1 MVALSELENIVKQS
15 DPNNKAQKHLN
26 EYESDENTFFQ
37 ALTNIP
43 SSAQQFGSDIIQPFI
58 HPVKT
63 AKSIKELGSSVVN
76 LFRAGDQGN
85 EQLAK
90 EVGNFFVQR
99 YGSLE
104 SIKKTFATDPV
115 GMLSD
120 VSIIL
125 TGGGALAAKAPA
137 MAGTVGN
144 AVKTAGKVIDPI
156 NVASKT
162 VSAVSPLISKPAS
175 SVLGMTTGAGGE
187 PLRQAFQAGKVGGDK
202 AEAFTTSMRGTAD
215 AGEVVTDGT
224 KAMATIS
231 DQSKKIYKGG
241 MNKLQLDKVELNFLD
256 LKKDINKII
265 EKKKFGGEFTISK
278 AAETKLKSLQSIINK
293 WEKNPKMHNAKGFD
307 MLKRKVDAE
316 YPQFAKNADEGIMVS
331 EIRKAIYNKII
342 DKVPA
347 YKGVMKTYEQAITL
361 EKQMLKEL
369 SLKNKSGA
377 GTILRKLQSVMRS
390 NANTNWGKRFDYVKM
405 LDEANL
411 DANILTKLAGQSL
424 SEYTPRGLQSLGAG
438 SIAAYGALV
447 DPTLLAGLALQSP
460 RLAGELSY
468 GAGKFSNVVNQV
480 LPKVSAVSRPAR
492 PAGLLEQQNESLIK
506 RGLLQ

>member
-1 MVALSELENIVKQS
+1 MVALSELKNIVKQS

-43 SSAQQFGSDIIQPFI
+43 SSAQQLGSDIIQPFI

-175 SVLGMTTGAGGE
+175 SVLGMTTGTGGE

-215 AGEVVTDGT
+215 AGEVVTC
-224 KAMATIS
+224 
-231 DQSKKIYKGG
+231 
-241 MNKLQLDKVELNFLD
+241 LL
-256 LKKDINKII
+256 
-265 EKKKFGGEFTISK
+265 
-278 AAETKLKSLQSIINK
+278 
-293 WEKNPKMHNAKGFD
+293 
-307 MLKRKVDAE
+307 
-316 YPQFAKNADEGIMVS
+316 
-331 EIRKAIYNKII
+331 
-342 DKVPA
+342 
-347 YKGVMKTYEQAITL
+347 
-361 EKQMLKEL
+361 
-369 SLKNKSGA
+369 
-377 GTILRKLQSVMRS
+377 
-390 NANTNWGKRFDYVKM
+390 
-405 LDEANL
+405 
-411 DANILTKLAGQSL
+411 
-424 SEYTPRGLQSLGAG
+424 YTSP
-438 SIAAYGALV
+438 
-447 DPTLLAGLALQSP
+447 SP
-460 RLAGELSY
+460 RD
-468 GAGKFSNVVNQV
+468 
-480 LPKVSAVSRPAR
+480 
-492 PAGLLEQQNESLIK
+492 
-506 RGLLQ
+506 

>member
-1 MVALSELENIVKQS
+1 MVALSELKNIVKQS

-43 SSAQQFGSDIIQPFI
+43 SSAQQLGSDIIQPFI

-175 SVLGMTTGAGGE
+175 SVLGMTTGTGGE

-265 EKKKFGGEFTISK
+265 EKKKFGGEFTISG
-278 AAETKLKSLQSIINK
+278 AAENKLKSLQSIINK

-468 GAGKFSNVVNQV
+468 GAGKFSNVANQV
-480 LPKVSAVSRPAR
+480 LPKVSAISRPSR